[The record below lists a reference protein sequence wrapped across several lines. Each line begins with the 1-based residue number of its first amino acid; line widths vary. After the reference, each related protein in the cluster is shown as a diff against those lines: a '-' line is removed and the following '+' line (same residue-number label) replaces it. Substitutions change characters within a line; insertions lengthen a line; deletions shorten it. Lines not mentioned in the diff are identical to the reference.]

1 VLEQIADEE
10 QRFADLVADLKKLSA
25 PAFIIEGID
34 WTSSPPSLSRQQLKQ
49 AIKASN

>member
-34 WTSSPPSLSRQQLKQ
+34 DLITPLFEQA